1 VLYSFRMVINFVDS
15 RLRFG
20 NTQVNLVLLSACTI
34 IFNFQF
40 SIFNFILTFAGVMKA
55 IRCAVIDDEPL
66 ALGLMASYVK
76 KTPFL
81 ELVGS
86 YSSAVQA
93 MQELQQTPADLLFLD
108 IQMPELNG
116 LDFSRMV
123 PPQTRIVFTT
133 AFDQYAIDGYRVN
146 ALDYLLKP
154 ISYPNFLQA
163 ASKAQEW
170 FKLVEQ
176 TQASPQ
182 GKEEEVESIFVKS
195 EYKQV
200 QVMLD
205 DILWIEGLK
214 DYIKI
219 YEEGQDKPLL
229 SLMSMKSME
238 ELLPSH
244 RFMRVHRSFIVN
256 KSKIRVVEHNRIV
269 FGKTY
274 IPVGDSYKDDFLV
287 FLSERSLGKK

>member
-1 VLYSFRMVINFVDS
+1 MAN
-15 RLRFG
+15 
-20 NTQVNLVLLSACTI
+20 
-34 IFNFQF
+34 
-40 SIFNFILTFAGVMKA
+40 

-86 YSSAVQA
+86 YSSAIQA
-93 MQELQQTPADLLFLD
+93 MNELPNHPADLLFLD

-123 PPQTRIVFTT
+123 PAQTRIVFTT

-163 ASKAQEW
+163 AQKAQEW

-176 TQASPQ
+176 KQQETDEP
-182 GKEEEVESIFVKS
+182 VSIFVKS

-205 DILWIEGLK
+205 DILYIEGLK
-214 DYIKI
+214 DYVKI

-238 ELLPSH
+238 ELLPSS
-244 RFMRVHRSFIVN
+244 RFLRVHRSYIVQ

-274 IPVGDSYKDDFLV
+274 IPVGDSYKEEFQAFLN
-287 FLSERSLGKK
+287 ERSSPKR

>member
-1 VLYSFRMVINFVDS
+1 MA
-15 RLRFG
+15 
-20 NTQVNLVLLSACTI
+20 T
-34 IFNFQF
+34 
-40 SIFNFILTFAGVMKA
+40 

-66 ALGLMASYVK
+66 ALGLIASYVK

-86 YSSAVQA
+86 YSSAIQA
-93 MQELQQTPADLLFLD
+93 MNELSNHPADLLFLD

-154 ISYPNFLQA
+154 ISYPYFLQA
-163 ASKAQEW
+163 AQKAQEW
-170 FKLVEQ
+170 FTLVEQ
-176 TQASPQ
+176 KQQS
-182 GKEEEVESIFVKS
+182 KEEEVESIFVKS

-205 DILWIEGLK
+205 DILYIEGLK

-229 SLMSMKSME
+229 SLMSMKAIE
-238 ELLPSH
+238 EMLPQS
-244 RFMRVHRSFIVN
+244 RFIRVHRSFIVHKN
-256 KSKIRVVEHNRIV
+256 KIRVIEHNRIV

-274 IPVGDSYKDDFLV
+274 IPIGDSYKDEFQQFLKQH
-287 FLSERSLGKK
+287 R